1 MSDQLRANVGASV
14 KTLLDEY
21 AGLERKIAQQMARD
35 EQRAARD
42 MVAARK
48 ADTRCKIIVGGAIL
62 ALAREN
68 AEVGE
73 KLRSALLSRV
83 SDPRD
88 RALLCE
94 RLGWP
99 LEQPGLPNFETAEAT
114 EGKGSQAKAEWSAAD
129 RPKSVQR
136 IYADLLDVLPTLPA

>member
-1 MSDQLRANVGASV
+1 MSDQLRANIGANV

-21 AGLERKIAQQMARD
+21 AELERKVAQQMARD

-48 ADTRCKIIVGGAIL
+48 ADTRCKIIIGGAIL

-68 AEVGE
+68 TDMAER
-73 KLRSALLSRV
+73 LRVALLSRV

-94 RLGWP
+94 RFGWP
-99 LEQPGLPNFETAEAT
+99 LEQPALPNFDGQGVEN
-114 EGKGSQAKAEWSAAD
+114 QPQWSPAD

-136 IYADLLDVLPTLPA
+136 IYADLLDVLPT